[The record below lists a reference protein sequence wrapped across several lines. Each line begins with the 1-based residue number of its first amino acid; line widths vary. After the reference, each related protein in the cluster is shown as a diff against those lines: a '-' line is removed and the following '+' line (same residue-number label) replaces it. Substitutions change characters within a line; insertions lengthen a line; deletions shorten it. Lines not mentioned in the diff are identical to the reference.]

1 MPADSEPTAQ
11 SRSLRPVAFIA
22 RHVLVFLIVAIVT
35 GSFLYFGGWFSLHTL
50 TPARMIDTFELANG
64 PHPGFRRNHAKGV
77 GVSGYFDSNGAGAEL
92 SKASIFLPGR
102 VPVIGRFAL
111 AGGNPF
117 QSDAPHT
124 TRSMAI
130 LFKLPDG
137 QEWRT
142 GMNNIPVFAVNSAQA
157 FADQLLA
164 FAPDPLTGKPDP
176 QKIADFLADNPASAK
191 AIQLIKAAP
200 VSSGFDNSTFNSL
213 DAFRFISA
221 NGKTTNVRWA
231 MVPSQ
236 PFVSFGAGDSAESN
250 PDYLFDDLIAAVGRG
265 PLQWHLILT
274 IADPSDPTND
284 ATLPWPPDRRQ
295 IDVGTLTVDHI
306 ESEATSP
313 ARDINFDP
321 LILPEGIA
329 PSDDP
334 LLSAR
339 SAAYS
344 VSFTRRESE
353 EKTPSAVTPAE
364 VGK

>member
-1 MPADSEPTAQ
+1 MPADSELKPQPPRPGPA
-11 SRSLRPVAFIA
+11 SLVT
-22 RHVLVFLIVAIVT
+22 RHLLVFLIVATVT
-35 GSFLYFGGWFSLHTL
+35 GSFLCVGGWFSPHAL

-77 GVSGYFDSNGAGAEL
+77 GFSGYFDSNGAGVEL

-130 LFKLPDG
+130 LFKLSNG
-137 QEWRT
+137 EEWRT

-164 FAPDPLTGKPDP
+164 FAPDSTTGKPDP
-176 QKIADFLADNPASAK
+176 QKVADFLADNPASAK

-221 NGKTTNVRWA
+221 NGTVTNVRWA

-236 PFVSFGAGDSAESN
+236 PLVPFGAGASAESN
-250 PDYLFDDLIAAVGRG
+250 PNYLFDDLIAAVGRG

-274 IADPSDPTND
+274 IGDPSDPTND
-284 ATLPWPPDRRQ
+284 ATLPWPPDRHQ

-313 ARDINFDP
+313 ARDINYDP
-321 LILPEGIA
+321 LVLPEGIA